1 MSHFTAQ
8 EPASPR
14 GGASR
19 YRAVAADVLGWLR
32 SHGDGHRESRN
43 HPGHEARMA
52 AYIRAALRHEPLFES
67 ETE

>member
-1 MSHFTAQ
+1 
-8 EPASPR
+8 
-14 GGASR
+14 
-19 YRAVAADVLGWLR
+19 VAADVLGWLR